1 MKLNQLFSV
10 SLEMELIAGGDHCCE
25 EAGCSAGEGR
35 VWARGAFVLLNYW
48 QICFF
53 KPPSVDAKIQEV
65 SVLAWSYIKDSGNG
79 WTIPAY
85 FL

>member
-1 MKLNQLFSV
+1 
-10 SLEMELIAGGDHCCE
+10 MELIAGGECCCE
-25 EAGCSAGEGR
+25 EAGCSAGEGCM
-35 VWARGAFVLLNYW
+35 WNRGAFVLLNYW

-65 SVLAWSYIKDSGNG
+65 SSLEYAWSYVKDSWNG
-79 WTIPAY
+79 WMIIAY